1 MENDA
6 HSIPLLINANKHT
19 NLWHLRSD
27 TWEAFCQ
34 NFVCIMSKIPLYLSA
49 SSPKILH
56 SSPLP
61 HTRNSALK
69 RRMEARNFDM
79 LVLGATGF
87 TGKKVAEYIA
97 R

>member
-1 MENDA
+1 
-6 HSIPLLINANKHT
+6 
-19 NLWHLRSD
+19 
-27 TWEAFCQ
+27 
-34 NFVCIMSKIPLYLSA
+34 
-49 SSPKILH
+49 
-56 SSPLP
+56 LP